1 MGKHME
7 EREMAESKELQAR
20 EKNEVAASA
29 EQTRP
34 GLVFSP
40 AVDIFETDL
49 EITLLADMP
58 GVAADGVNI
67 DLKDGVLTLSADP
80 KPWEGPDESDV
91 SVEFEIGRYYRQF
104 ALSDAIDQ
112 KRINA
117 RLEDGVLRLTLPKA
131 QKAVPRKITVAA
143 G

>member
-1 MGKHME
+1 
-7 EREMAESKELQAR
+7 MAESKELQAK

-49 EITLLADMP
+49 EITLMADMP
-58 GVAADGVNI
+58 GVAADGVHI
-67 DLKDGVLTLSADP
+67 DLKDGVLTLWADP
-80 KPWEGPDESDV
+80 NPWEGPDESDV
-91 SVEFEIGRYYRQF
+91 LVEFEIGRYYRQF

-112 KRINA
+112 KKIDA
-117 RLEDGVLRLTLPKA
+117 KLEDGVLRLTLPKA
-131 QKAVPRKITVAA
+131 QKAVPRKITVTA